1 VTRQILFP
9 RAKKKRH
16 GSGGFG
22 IEILY
27 PGLAE
32 PGGDSG
38 IGAIGRIDHARVTAG
53 TVVKMHPHRDD
64 EILTYLRS
72 GRVLHRDSVGHV
84 EEISSTRLMMMNAG
98 HSFEHEEEVLE
109 GPLEAL
115 QIFLRPEAADLE
127 PMVQFH
133 DFGAALAETD
143 WRLLAGPEAA
153 PLTVRAAAWVQDRH
167 LAAQQAAALPPPP
180 VATAARLL
188 YLFRGRASVAGN
200 VLDAGDSLL
209 LGPGDHTVLAETASD
224 LILFTTDPEAAVFRG
239 GMFSGN
245 LRAR

>member
-153 PLTVRAAAWVQDRH
+153 PLTVRAAAWVQDRR
-167 LAAQQAAALPPPP
+167 LAAQQ
-180 VATAARLL
+180 AARLL